1 MKRQPFSKTVSDKYI
16 KDNLENNEILS
27 FLDYQQEGAK
37 SYFFDELNNIEVHG
51 FPFSSDFVDNQ
62 GNSYSYAEF
71 AKLSLEDKKACR
83 LRFFY
88 LPNYHELYIGT
99 TGSGKTTGCIEPQL
113 RAIAA
118 QQNKANLFI
127 TDPKGELFEHHA
139 RYLKEQGY
147 NLFILNFKNLARSHT
162 WNPLEE
168 MYDTYQELKAVGEG
182 AKQVSGKPSK
192 DLQLMDPESDYA
204 NNYILYKDMAFASDT
219 QYQNYLEVERYMVR
233 SKASTLIN
241 QFCNTVFNLEGVGD
255 DRSWIEGARGF
266 MYGILL
272 AMLEESIKEPGFKR
286 EHMTLK
292 TVNDIFAMLRDGAE
306 DLDEDISDK
315 METFLSDKSPEVMTK
330 LKTVIRTAPVT
341 RKGYLSVFQSEVE
354 KWMQG
359 HIFQLTGSTT
369 ISLEDDDAPWAIFIA
384 TRDYDKADNV
394 IAGLFIDWVYR
405 QSLLKIERERNAG
418 DEPREMHFLLDE
430 FANIPRI
437 PDFDNKIATA
447 RSRRM
452 WFHLFIQSYDQLD
465 LIYGKETANII
476 IDNCNQQ
483 TFLGSQS
490 QATKERFSREC
501 GQKTV
506 QSLDGLLNGEPTD
519 LVQVAVVQTTAL
531 DRIIPGEMYTH
542 RIYSPVIKCSF
553 IRSYQCAEV
562 GVFTHFYDTTAFN
575 DLTPVNLMIPDD
587 MKYTYLPIVPSDYF
601 SRKKIEH
608 DEDEKLG
615 LDDLDWD
622 SDTPISDDEEEEEE
636 EEEEPEENLNQNEE
650 ESDTINED
658 NQNNSETKEED
669 LEDLISEIFKKEK
682 GDKK

>member
-51 FPFSSDFVDNQ
+51 FPFSSDFVDSQ

-113 RAIAA
+113 RASAA

-182 AKQVSGKPSK
+182 AKQVSGKQSK

-204 NNYILYKDMAFASDT
+204 NNYILYKDMAFASDK

-315 METFLSDKSPEVMTK
+315 METFLSDKSP
-330 LKTVIRTAPVT
+330 
-341 RKGYLSVFQSEVE
+341 
-354 KWMQG
+354 
-359 HIFQLTGSTT
+359 
-369 ISLEDDDAPWAIFIA
+369 
-384 TRDYDKADNV
+384 
-394 IAGLFIDWVYR
+394 
-405 QSLLKIERERNAG
+405 
-418 DEPREMHFLLDE
+418 
-430 FANIPRI
+430 
-437 PDFDNKIATA
+437 
-447 RSRRM
+447 
-452 WFHLFIQSYDQLD
+452 
-465 LIYGKETANII
+465 
-476 IDNCNQQ
+476 
-483 TFLGSQS
+483 
-490 QATKERFSREC
+490 
-501 GQKTV
+501 
-506 QSLDGLLNGEPTD
+506 
-519 LVQVAVVQTTAL
+519 
-531 DRIIPGEMYTH
+531 
-542 RIYSPVIKCSF
+542 
-553 IRSYQCAEV
+553 
-562 GVFTHFYDTTAFN
+562 
-575 DLTPVNLMIPDD
+575 
-587 MKYTYLPIVPSDYF
+587 
-601 SRKKIEH
+601 
-608 DEDEKLG
+608 
-615 LDDLDWD
+615 
-622 SDTPISDDEEEEEE
+622 
-636 EEEEPEENLNQNEE
+636 
-650 ESDTINED
+650 
-658 NQNNSETKEED
+658 
-669 LEDLISEIFKKEK
+669 
-682 GDKK
+682 